1 MWLHARCLEE
11 QASRIAHEQHI
22 TEGDRSVT
30 TLEFE
35 AKLVSSD
42 TSITRLII
50 TDQDNLQQD
59 VDILCLECGKIIEK
73 ASKAGGDSSKQT
85 IFQAPV
91 AKMIGHTLGV
101 KEMLGHS
108 AIGKT
113 NVAKPP
119 VSNTATVAP
128 KPVEDQSGKD
138 WRSDWKSVIGF

>member
-50 TDQDNLQQD
+50 TDQDNLQRD

-91 AKMIGHTLGV
+91 AKMYDHALVNGDKRTNTTSVV
-101 KEMLGHS
+101 KPRG
-108 AIGKT
+108 IDKT
-113 NVAKPP
+113 EVRAEP
-119 VSNTATVAP
+119 TAPNAWMNLILN
-128 KPVEDQSGKD
+128 K
-138 WRSDWKSVIGF
+138 